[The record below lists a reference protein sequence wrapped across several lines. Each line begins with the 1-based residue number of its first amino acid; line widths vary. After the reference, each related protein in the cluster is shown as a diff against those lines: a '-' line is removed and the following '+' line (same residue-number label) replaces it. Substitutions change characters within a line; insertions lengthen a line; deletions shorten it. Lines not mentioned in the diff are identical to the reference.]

1 MPDTRVVEI
10 VDERDPLADAALAL
24 ITDMFAPE
32 DRQPLAELRSEIA
45 ERRLGMTTGGYL
57 HLLAAV
63 QDDAPEPAGVAVGV
77 YLDRVNAGF
86 ISYLAV
92 RSESRGRRI
101 ARILRPRLIEAF
113 EEDAHRSGH
122 GEPAWV
128 LGEVRRQSPWL
139 RRLVRTRGAIPFD
152 LRYYHPGMGLH
163 GGEEYVL
170 YRQPLGD
177 ARRELPVALVR
188 RVIYAIYRRAYR
200 VRYPLQRD
208 IFADMLRQLECVEE
222 VGVHPAFLEA
232 LEQHDRSAQ

>member
-1 MPDTRVVEI
+1 MGDVRVVEI

-45 ERRLGMTTGGYL
+45 ERRLGMMSGGYM

-63 QDDAPEPAGVAVGV
+63 EDDAPEPAGVAIGV

-101 ARILRPRLIEAF
+101 ARMLRPRLIEAF
-113 EEDAHRSGH
+113 EEDAQRAGH

-152 LRYYHPGMGLH
+152 LRYYHPGMSLD

-177 ARRELPVALVR
+177 ARRDLPVALVR

-208 IFADMLRQLECVEE
+208 IFVDMLRQLECVET
-222 VGVHPAFLEA
+222 VGVHPAFRDA
-232 LEQHDRSAQ
+232 LEQHDRTTQ